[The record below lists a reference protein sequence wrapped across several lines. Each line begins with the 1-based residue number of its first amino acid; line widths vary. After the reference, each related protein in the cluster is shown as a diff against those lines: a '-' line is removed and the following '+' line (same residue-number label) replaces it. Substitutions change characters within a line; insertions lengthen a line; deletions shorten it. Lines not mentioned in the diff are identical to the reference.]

1 MADDTTNARGLT
13 CMLVFAIFSAVL
25 GMFQFGYNTGV
36 INAPQKIL
44 EDFIANVYKTRTSK
58 YMTEEMLALLWSV
71 TVSVFAVGGMIGGI
85 SGGAIANYCGRK
97 CGLLLN
103 NAIAILGATLMSSSQ
118 LFRSIE
124 CLVMGRFFIGLSCG
138 LNTALVP
145 MYLSEIAPMTLR
157 GALGTVSQLGVTIGL
172 LLSQILGLPIILGTR
187 DGWPFLLGVAFIPAI
202 LQLLL
207 LPLCPESP
215 RYLLISKGRITEAR
229 YALQRLRCSSD
240 VEDDIE
246 EMRIEDRAQQQEAR
260 ITMLQLI
267 TNRSLQTPLIIG
279 IIMQLSQQLSGINA
293 IFYYSTNIFTSAGL
307 SEEQAKYST
316 IGVGVVMVAMTL
328 VSIMLMDRTGRRT
341 LHLYGLGGMFIT
353 SMFLTIFLLFGF
365 LYKWMSYMSVF
376 STLVYVVFFAIGPGS
391 IPWMITAELFSQ
403 GPRPA
408 AMSIA
413 VLVNWFTNFMVGL
426 AFPLMTAYNEN
437 AIEKYSFLPFTIFL
451 AIFWIFTYWK
461 VPETKNRTFEEIS
474 ALFRKDDFIT
484 IDDVQYSHKSSSGDM
499 FSHKSSS
506 GDMIFDD
513 KTLESCY
520 LHHHHHC
527 HYGDSSDAIIPHT
540 TPPPPIAH
548 TSRKKVTVA
557 ALNDHEFT
565 PNHVIIE
572 DQL

>member
-1 MADDTTNARGLT
+1 
-13 CMLVFAIFSAVL
+13 MLVFAIFSAVL

-44 EDFIANVYKTRTSK
+44 EDFIANIYKTRTSK

-71 TVSVFAVGGMIGGI
+71 TVSIFAVGGMIGGI
-85 SGGAIANYCGRK
+85 SGGAIADYCGRK

-124 CLVMGRFFIGLSCG
+124 CLIMGRFFIGLSCG

-172 LLSQILGLPIILGTR
+172 LLSQILGLPIILGTK
-187 DGWPFLLGVAFIPAI
+187 DGWPFLLGVAFIPAV

-207 LPLCPESP
+207 LPMCPESP

-229 YALQRLRCSSD
+229 YALQRLRCTSD

-267 TNRSLQTPLIIG
+267 RNRSLQMPLMIG

-307 SEEQAKYST
+307 KEDLAKYST

-365 LYKWMSYMSVF
+365 LYKWMAYMSVT
-376 STLVYVVFFAIGPGS
+376 STLIYVVFFAIGPGS

-413 VLVNWFTNFMVGL
+413 VLVNWLTNFAVGL
-426 AFPLMTAYNEN
+426 AFPLMTTYNEN
-437 AIEKYSFLPFTIFL
+437 AMERYSFLPFTVFL
-451 AIFWIFTYWK
+451 AIFWIFTYFK

-474 ALFRKDDFIT
+474 ALFRKDDFIA
-484 IDDVQYSHKSSSGDM
+484 IDDVQFSHKSSSGDM

-506 GDMIFDD
+506 GDIMFDENA
-513 KTLESCY
+513 LESCKPQNY
-520 LHHHHHC
+520 NTISTL
-527 HYGDSSDAIIPHT
+527 
-540 TPPPPIAH
+540 
-548 TSRKKVTVA
+548 TS
-557 ALNDHEFT
+557 N
-565 PNHVIIE
+565 I
-572 DQL
+572 

>member
-1 MADDTTNARGLT
+1 
-13 CMLVFAIFSAVL
+13 
-25 GMFQFGYNTGV
+25 
-36 INAPQKIL
+36 
-44 EDFIANVYKTRTSK
+44 
-58 YMTEEMLALLWSV
+58 MTEEMLALLWSV

-85 SGGAIANYCGRK
+85 SGGAIADYCGRK

-124 CLVMGRFFIGLSCG
+124 CLIMGRFFIGLSCG

-187 DGWPFLLGVAFIPAI
+187 DGWPFLLGVAFIPAV

-207 LPLCPESP
+207 LPMCPESP

-229 YALQRLRCSSD
+229 YALQRLRCTSD

-267 TNRSLQTPLIIG
+267 GNRSLQTPLIIG

-307 SEEQAKYST
+307 NEEMAKYST

-341 LHLYGLGGMFIT
+341 
-353 SMFLTIFLLFGF
+353 
-365 LYKWMSYMSVF
+365 
-376 STLVYVVFFAIGPGS
+376 
-391 IPWMITAELFSQ
+391 
-403 GPRPA
+403 
-408 AMSIA
+408 
-413 VLVNWFTNFMVGL
+413 
-426 AFPLMTAYNEN
+426 
-437 AIEKYSFLPFTIFL
+437 
-451 AIFWIFTYWK
+451 
-461 VPETKNRTFEEIS
+461 
-474 ALFRKDDFIT
+474 
-484 IDDVQYSHKSSSGDM
+484 
-499 FSHKSSS
+499 
-506 GDMIFDD
+506 
-513 KTLESCY
+513 
-520 LHHHHHC
+520 
-527 HYGDSSDAIIPHT
+527 
-540 TPPPPIAH
+540 
-548 TSRKKVTVA
+548 
-557 ALNDHEFT
+557 
-565 PNHVIIE
+565 
-572 DQL
+572 